1 MPEITLE
8 QTGTDSIE
16 DLIPMTN
23 MVDQMLPNA
32 DSKLKTKLR
41 IKIYNLSRTRN
52 WPWVTVKKRWYYKP
66 NTAKIIIGS
75 VSDYADAIL
84 KKEQEDKKAA
94 AKPKPKV
101 KKARPVRTPKIIKE
115 ATKNAELNKDMKQ
128 KLRKRIPYIA
138 KIDLIKPVQGRT
150 IYSAKDAKQIVSEL
164 APYYQQLQHDI
175 HLNKEARSKR
185 QSNQK
190 NNKSQNNKKQ
200 SKRENNNQPQE
211 HPFEIKSYHNNY
223 HRNNRRQNYRQRS
236 SNLSL
241 QERYDNLLNNYTQLQ
256 ERYNKLL
263 NEKNNL
269 INEKAKQ
276 LTNRFDGLRDILAEV
291 LKRY

>member
-52 WPWVTVKKRWYYKP
+52 WPWVTVKKRRYYKP

-190 NNKSQNNKKQ
+190 I
-200 SKRENNNQPQE
+200 
-211 HPFEIKSYHNNY
+211 IKAKII
-223 HRNNRRQNYRQRS
+223 RS
-236 SNLSL
+236 S
-241 QERYDNLLNNYTQLQ
+241 Q
-256 ERYNKLL
+256 K
-263 NEKNNL
+263 EKII
-269 INEKAKQ
+269 INPKSIPSRLKAI
-276 LTNRFDGLRDILAEV
+276 TITIIAIIDGKITDKEV
-291 LKRY
+291 VI